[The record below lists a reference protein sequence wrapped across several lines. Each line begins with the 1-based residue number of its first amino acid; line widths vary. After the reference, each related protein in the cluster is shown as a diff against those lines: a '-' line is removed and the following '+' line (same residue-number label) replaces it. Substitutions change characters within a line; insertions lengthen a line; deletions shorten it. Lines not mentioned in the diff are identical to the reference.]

1 MKTPTKFAKELT
13 AEQREELD
21 QLMKTA
27 PEHIRKRAHAVILSS
42 RKFSLDQ
49 IAHIYEVDRDT
60 VSLWLDYW
68 DQAGT
73 PGLFDESGRG
83 RKPILNDKE
92 QKQAINIVAKEPR
105 SSRQGLS
112 KIEAK
117 TGKKISPDT
126 LKRILKKGGKIWK
139 RIRRIVGG
147 PRDEKDFQE
156 VKEQLETFAAQAARG
171 ELDLFYFDGAG
182 FTLDPSISYAWQTKG
197 ETLELPASASD
208 RINVLGFY
216 STDNRFHPYVF
227 EETVNSATVVA
238 CFDSFCRTLKK
249 PTVVV
254 IDQAPVHTSNEF
266 KARLAGW
273 EEKGLFVYL
282 LSAYSPEL
290 NLIEILWRMIK
301 YHWLPLNAYNS
312 YKDLMRELCK
322 VLKSIGS
329 KYQINFAC

>member
-1 MKTPTKFAKELT
+1 MKTPTKFVNELSP
-13 AEQREELD
+13 EQREELD
-21 QLMKTA
+21 QLMRIA
-27 PEHIRKRAHAVILSS
+27 PEHMRKRVHAVMLSS
-42 RKFSLDQ
+42 RKFSIDQ

-68 DQAGT
+68 SQAGAN
-73 PGLFDESGRG
+73 GLADESGRG

-92 QKQAINIVAKEPR
+92 QKQATKIVEKEPR
-105 SSRQGLS
+105 SAKQALS
-112 KIEAK
+112 QIEAK
-117 TGKKISPDT
+117 TGKQISPDT

-147 PRDEKDFQE
+147 PRDEKDFQA

-182 FTLDPSISYAWQTKG
+182 FTLDPSIAYAWQTKG
-197 ETLELPASASD
+197 ATLELPAASSD

-216 STDNRFHPYVF
+216 STDNRFQPYVF

-238 CFDSFCRTLKK
+238 CFDSFCQTLKQ

-254 IDQAPVHTSNEF
+254 LDQAPVHTSNEF

-329 KYQINFAC
+329 KYQINFAS

>member
-1 MKTPTKFAKELT
+1 MKTPTKFVKELSS
-13 AEQREELD
+13 EQREELN
-21 QLMKTA
+21 QLMRIV
-27 PEHIRKRAHAVILSS
+27 PEHMRKRVHAVILSS
-42 RKFSLDQ
+42 RQFSIDQ

-60 VSLWLDYW
+60 VSLWLDNW
-68 DQAGT
+68 EQDGT
-73 PGLFDESGRG
+73 TGLSDESGRG
-83 RKPILNDKE
+83 RKPILNAKE
-92 QKQAINIVAKEPR
+92 QKQAINIVEKEPR
-105 SSRQGLS
+105 SSRQGLA
-112 KIEAK
+112 KIEEK
-117 TGKKISPDT
+117 TGKKISRDT

-156 VKEQLETFAAQAARG
+156 VKEELKTFAAQAACG

-254 IDQAPVHTSNEF
+254 LDQAPVHTSNEF
-266 KARLAGW
+266 KARLPEW
-273 EEKGLFVYL
+273 EKKGLFVYL

-301 YHWLPLNAYNS
+301 YHWLPFNAYNS

-329 KYQINFAC
+329 KYQINFAT

>member
-1 MKTPTKFAKELT
+1 MKTPTKFVKELSS
-13 AEQREELD
+13 EQREELD
-21 QLMKTA
+21 QLMRTA
-27 PEHIRKRAHAVILSS
+27 PEHIRKRTHAVILSS
-42 RKFSLDQ
+42 RKFSIDQ

-60 VSLWLDYW
+60 VSLWLDNW
-68 DQAGT
+68 EQDGGAG
-73 PGLFDESGRG
+73 LSDESGRG
-83 RKPILNDKE
+83 RKPILNNKE
-92 QKQAINIVAKEPR
+92 QKQAINIVEKEPR
-105 SSRQGLS
+105 SSRQGLA
-112 KIEAK
+112 KIEEK
-117 TGKKISPDT
+117 TGKKISRDT
-126 LKRILKKGGKIWK
+126 L
-139 RIRRIVGG
+139 RRIVGG
-147 PRDEKDFQE
+147 QRDEKDYQE
-156 VKEQLETFAAQAARG
+156 VKKQLAAFAAQAASG
-171 ELDLFYFDGAG
+171 EIELFYFDGAG

-227 EETVNSATVVA
+227 EDTVNSATVAA
-238 CFDSFCRTLKK
+238 CFDSFCQTLKQ

-254 IDQAPVHTSNEF
+254 MDQAPIHTSHEF
-266 KARLAGW
+266 RARLARW

-301 YHWLPLNAYNS
+301 YHWLPFNAYNS

-329 KYQINFAC
+329 KYQINFAT

>member
-1 MKTPTKFAKELT
+1 MKTPTKFVKELS
-13 AEQREELD
+13 AEQREELG
-21 QLMKTA
+21 QLMKIA

-60 VSLWLDYW
+60 VSLWLDDW
-68 DQAGT
+68 NQDGT
-73 PGLFDESGRG
+73 SGLLDESGRG
-83 RKPILNDKE
+83 RKPLLNDKE
-92 QKQAINIVAKEPR
+92 QKQAIAIVEKEPR

-117 TGKKISPDT
+117 TGKKISRDT
-126 LKRILKKGGKIWK
+126 LKRILQKGGKIWK

-156 VKEQLETFAAQAARG
+156 ARQELETFSTQASRG

-182 FTLDPSISYAWQTKG
+182 FTLDPSVSYAWQTKG
-197 ETLELPASASD
+197 STLELPASASD

-216 STDNRFHPYVF
+216 RTDNRFHPYVF

-238 CFDSFCRTLKK
+238 CFDSFCRTLTK

-266 KARLAGW
+266 QARLAGW

-301 YHWLPLNAYNS
+301 YHWLPLNAYDS

-322 VLKSIGS
+322 VLKNVGS